1 MNRYTKAI
9 KTLQPKHEAKDWLE
23 THRARKLIEDMTTG
37 NVFINTVPASG
48 EDTDLVEVDTDNAN
62 VFVASQDQTDGGTD
76 YAAMIGTEIKSSGS
90 GTGQDGGFNVGTHL
104 AFDGVDG
111 DGYYYRWATLAAVDS
126 TNFDEMVIT
135 AIRGNDTNG
144 GEDPDEANEELE
156 VWYQI
161 PGTTTQD
168 RFLPM
173 DYKNDGVTQDTSY
186 SSTIIPVGS
195 GSGELR
201 EWKLRI
207 PSWARAANT
216 KFMLYQLTSSGK
228 GWDNYGITKV
238 AYRRVTPI
246 SVVASL
252 DSPEASSFIRV
263 GSDPGKPSSPKK
275 RKKKVNDMLKASA
288 QYTDKKFGK
297 DFPGSKADPVGTE
310 SRGTLAKEKA
320 EKDLQKEIGAGKK
333 TLSTFQK
340 DKEATTQSVAQQKK
354 IQQVKTSQN
363 EKSRITQNL
372 SKVVPELEGKEVK
385 NISSA
390 FKELASVD
398 NHKLSKDEQELID
411 RIDKDWDATEPF
423 TDKVVQDIGNYKVN
437 IAKSIIMNKPIHVDP
452 DSISQKDKLSYIK
465 NIDLNNIGALQLDGY
480 GIPLV
485 STPLNYSDA
494 NIYVDNNGKVHTNDG
509 SQPDYTAGGMYDKRF
524 DNWFNA
530 AIAQHD
536 NPLAARGKAQVQ
548 IVVPEDGSPPYLR
561 YTDHAYQN
569 RDSHGTDEKPNPVI
583 GWISDRVDD
592 LGNLFHRKGDSDADN
607 TDAMKGYPKNLR
619 GDVVTQFDIP
629 LSELPQEFQDQFR
642 NVRNNLGVLNS
653 KGELVPPDLPKE
665 WKKNLPSWF
674 TYSHRDEYGRI
685 WGHNYSG
692 GLGVLSPSS
701 GLAKGETYTGQPES
715 GYGTPGFNY
724 ETRTGGTPW
733 THTLQKD
740 VVDPS
745 TVQQRHDNFAKRF
758 KDQAPVETTT
768 DEYGRVWEKQPEV
781 VNDKGEVVAPE
792 GETDVTPGE
801 TLSDDDIKSLEKMG
815 LTPDQIKRVMD
826 AGGVKDLKDMAS
838 GDVQAY
844 EYKDVQTQSDVD
856 WSDPKMVDYYMNN
869 VFDDKPVPHDDTLL
883 KLMLAATKGGKV
895 LNALGGVINAVG
907 KWWNQGKTFG
917 PKGEEGWSWSKLF
930 QDDWLK
936 RQMSSPGKGDWNPFR
951 SLYTWAAD
959 KGGMLSG
966 PTPMVREFFRRLGPT
981 GAQLL
986 EKIKNVGF
994 DENIKPTI
1002 EKMSDSKL
1010 DTRVNEIWEQDP
1022 EGVEKIYT
1030 PLMDK
1035 DPTFQKY
1042 DALWAEEDKM
1052 WTDYAQYGQ
1061 DEYNLEWKLY
1071 RAQQEIG
1078 KEYYGVTSNW
1088 DDTVPGW
1095 QGTHDN
1101 KGYADSM
1108 LGRLDVARQEL
1119 RDFTHQPAVWKGD
1132 KLISGGGSW
1141 DEKTQW
1147 DRSPY
1152 SYEKWKSIE
1161 KAADD
1166 AFPVNY
1172 QGDGKPILMKD
1183 AKDKSFVNY
1192 YNRVKSAFGIDP
1204 DSNLAGRKVPSPVND
1219 VISQWNSMWRR
1230 YNQLEQSRRNEFDKL
1245 VSWNRKEESRLQ
1257 GEVDRLD
1264 REAEDYRLTY
1274 MEPLWDAQS
1283 RARELEKEIADLD
1296 VESVMDKIDREVLI
1310 QWERDH
1316 LEDAWTKDGKYKDEE
1331 YKIASADTDAYWDKL
1346 IKALEAQTPVK
1357 SEKDVGDPYPGHGR
1371 GRGMGD
1377 RGSILKTPKQKE
1389 QEKQEREWGVTGAD
1403 AATVA
1408 SEKRKRR
1415 KNLTA
1420 SYHSRGNIISEK
1432 NYYEPHSQVH
1442 KLKAPKV
1449 LFRYPGKPSP
1459 DGFPD
1464 NPPPKQVNGWHPE
1477 YGKRA
1482 NRFDKLDPISA
1493 KAMPKQGDPEIDAKV
1508 AAAKKKRVKL
1518 VLRKKNPAVPK

>member
-37 NVFINTVPASG
+37 TVFINTVPASG

-76 YAAMIGTEIKSSGS
+76 YAPMIGTEIKSSGS

-246 SVVASL
+246 TVVASL

-340 DKEATTQSVAQQKK
+340 DKEATTQSVAQQQKIAAEKK
-354 IQQVKTSQN
+354 QVQYDKAA
-363 EKSRITQNL
+363 
-372 SKVVPELEGKEVK
+372 VKEVEREVK
-385 NISSA
+385 DS
-390 FKELASVD
+390 KEIDKFVKAIPE
-398 NHKLSKDEQELID
+398 KEIERIIEQEPMKIPKG
-411 RIDKDWDATEPF
+411 IPGFEFVKGKIADAVINTIATVTQPIIKAKTASNTLNTYDDFLGKLAKNKNTEGSSYDNPMNIEKQVTKGDMAALQKTVNSKAF
-423 TDKVVQDIGNYKVN
+423 QDAIGFLKTNLEKP
-437 IAKSIIMNKPIHVDP
+437 AKKMTGEFKGQTTHDLARESTQGTLNR
-452 DSISQKDKLSYIK
+452 LIK
-465 NIDLNNIGALQLDGY
+465 NTIHDNFGLDNSLHNNVQVDLDHLLDTGKVRLTKQYTFKPGGSVEGAEGTWYGKAIENVL
-480 GIPLV
+480 GIPLDTL
-485 STPLNYSDA
+485 STGKSAFAGAIAAKIGLGNADQWGGAYAAPGMYMELEIPEGQSD
-494 NIYVDNNGKVHTNDG
+494 VKQE
-509 SQPDYTAGGMYDKRF
+509 SQPST
-524 DNWFNA
+524 
-530 AIAQHD
+530 
-536 NPLAARGKAQVQ
+536 
-548 IVVPEDGSPPYLR
+548 E
-561 YTDHAYQN
+561 
-569 RDSHGTDEKPNPVI
+569 EK
-583 GWISDRVDD
+583 
-592 LGNLFHRKGDSDADN
+592 K
-607 TDAMKGYPKNLR
+607 
-619 GDVVTQFDIP
+619 
-629 LSELPQEFQDQFR
+629 
-642 NVRNNLGVLNS
+642 NNLS
-653 KGELVPPDLPKE
+653 DLIG
-665 WKKNLPSWF
+665 F
-674 TYSHRDEYGRI
+674 GDE
-685 WGHNYSG
+685 
-692 GLGVLSPSS
+692 
-701 GLAKGETYTGQPES
+701 EE
-715 GYGTPGFNY
+715 
-724 ETRTGGTPW
+724 E
-733 THTLQKD
+733 
-740 VVDPS
+740 
-745 TVQQRHDNFAKRF
+745 
-758 KDQAPVETTT
+758 VETKT

-781 VNDKGEVVAPE
+781 YNDKGELVAPE

-838 GDVQAY
+838 GDVEAY

-1002 EKMSDSKL
+1002 EKMSTSQL
-1010 DTRVNEIWEQDP
+1010 DTRVNEIWNEDP
-1022 EGVEKIYT
+1022 KGVEKLFT
-1030 PLMDK
+1030 PLLDK
-1035 DPTFQKY
+1035 DPTYQKY
-1042 DALWAEEDKM
+1042 DALWQEEDKI

-1071 RAQQEIG
+1071 RAEQEIG
-1078 KEYYGVTSNW
+1078 KAYYGATGNW
-1088 DDTVPGW
+1088 DQEGW
-1095 QGTHDN
+1095 QSTHDN
-1101 KGYADSM
+1101 EGYTDSI
-1108 LGRLDVARQEL
+1108 LGRGDAAQKALDE
-1119 RDFTHQPAVWKGD
+1119 FKYQPAVWKGD
-1132 KLISGGGSW
+1132 KLVSGGGSW

-1152 SYEKWKSIE
+1152 SYETFKRIE
-1161 KAADD
+1161 KEADD

-1172 QGDGKPILMKD
+1172 QGDGKPIKMSD

-1204 DSNLAGRKVPSPVND
+1204 DSNLAGRTVPSPVND
-1219 VISQWNSMWRR
+1219 IISQWNSMWKR
-1230 YNQLEQSRRNEFDKL
+1230 YNQFDQRRNDESAKL
-1245 VSWNRKEESRLQ
+1245 DAWNKKEIDRLQ
-1257 GEVDRLD
+1257 GEVDRLNK
-1264 REAEDYRLTY
+1264 EAEDYRQTY
-1274 MEPLWDAQS
+1274 MNPLWDAQTK
-1283 RARELEKEIADLD
+1283 ARELEKELADIDL
-1296 VESVMDKIDREVLI
+1296 ESTFDKIDREVLI

-1331 YKIASADTDAYWDKL
+1331 YKIAGASTDAYFDKL
-1346 IKALEAQTPVK
+1346 IKALEAQGGAFP
-1357 SEKDVGDPYPGHGR
+1357 SEKEVNDRLRDDPFRGR
-1371 GRGMGD
+1371 GKGRGMGD
-1377 RGSILKTPKQKE
+1377 QGHLLTPKQKE
-1389 QEKQEREWGVTGAD
+1389 QEKQEREWGIGGAD

-1420 SYHSRGNIISEK
+1420 SYLSRGNIISEK

-1442 KLKAPKV
+1442 KLKAPKA

-1518 VLRKKNPAVPK
+1518 VLRKKNPA